1 MSDVEKAI
9 SGLAEDEELLQKHQ
23 QQQQQQQQYQQHNPQ
38 QYQQLPHQQ
47 QSTPLNKIIANN
59 YNLQNETGNNKQL
72 LQKHH
77 HQQQQQHHNKESEH
91 LHSHHPHPQHSSPFT
106 EDNSEPQQQHTCL
119 SRLFKL
125 IFSTP
130 GLVVMV
136 VVYTIMG
143 AFIFPLLEAPQDISK
158 SALIA
163 KSREECLKEL
173 WIITG
178 KFNTMFCMV
187 EGGYF

>member
-9 SGLAEDEELLQKHQ
+9 SGLVEDEELLQKHQ

-77 HQQQQQHHNKESEH
+77 HQQQQHHNKESEH
-91 LHSHHPHPQHSSPFT
+91 LHSHHPHPQHSSPFA

-178 KFNTMFCMV
+178 KFNIMFCMV

>member
-9 SGLAEDEELLQKHQ
+9 SGLVEDEELL
-23 QQQQQQQQYQQHNPQ
+23 
-38 QYQQLPHQQ
+38 Q
-47 QSTPLNKIIANN
+47 QSTPLNKTNINN
-59 YNLQNETGNNKQL
+59 YNLQNETGSSL
-72 LQKHH
+72 LQKQQHQEHLQHH
-77 HQQQQQHHNKESEH
+77 HQQHQHHHHQDINYLTDK
-91 LHSHHPHPQHSSPFT
+91 HS
-106 EDNSEPQQQHTCL
+106 NCL
-119 SRLFKL
+119 SRIVKL

-136 VVYTIMG
+136 IVYTIMG

-158 SALIA
+158 SAIIA

-178 KFNTMFCMV
+178 MNQ
-187 EGGYF
+187 